1 MACGKAVVSTTLGA
15 EGLPVTSGK
24 DIVLADEPEEFARN
38 VIELCRNATRRQE
51 MGTQARRLVEER
63 YSWRI
68 VANQFQRILEE
79 VVENR
84 ENRKSLAPAQPALK

>member
-1 MACGKAVVSTTLGA
+1 
-15 EGLPVTSGK
+15 
-24 DIVLADEPEEFARN
+24 
-38 VIELCRNATRRQE
+38 